1 MAQGG
6 RIDYTIGFNVD
17 KSGLQNIQKELAK
30 INQMSAK
37 EVQSINPSLKM
48 NEAMSV
54 LKKAQVAAYD
64 VQKAM
69 NEAFNPTLGITN
81 LEKLQSSLKRLDLA
95 EVQRRFAAIGP
106 TGQKAFLDISK
117 SALTTSVQLKQ
128 TSKLVDKIGETL
140 INTVKWQFSSS
151 IVNRFTGAVQQAVG
165 YVQHLDSSLN
175 DIRIVTGKSADEM
188 EKFAGQAN
196 KAAQSLGKSTT
207 DYTEAALIYYQQ
219 GLSDEEVAARAET
232 TLKTA
237 NVTGQST
244 AAVSEELT
252 AVWNGYRVSTEETEA
267 AIDKLAAVAATTAS
281 DLQELSTGMSKVASA
296 ANAMGVDMDQLN
308 AQIATI
314 ISVTRQAPESV
325 GTALKTIY
333 ARMGDLKLGETD
345 EDGLGLGDVSG
356 TLEKVGISVLDVNG
370 DLREM
375 GDVMEDV
382 AAKWNTWTS
391 AQQVAIAEVMAGK
404 RQYNN
409 LIALFE
415 NWDMYSKALDTSK
428 NSLGTLQQQQDIYME
443 STEAHV
449 QMLKTE
455 WEDLYDSIIDEDAIK
470 GVSDALRGV
479 LNLVT
484 NLVDGLGGG
493 TTLLT
498 GLFALIGNKFGKQIA
513 QALTPFIQNIKA
525 AKQNAAQLQTLL
537 DNIETSRKNGD
548 FGFEAAKAMRENQ
561 EEMSKYWH
569 LMSAEEFNA
578 TQENIREIGEWTQ
591 KKEEIK
597 QAEEQLKSYIA
608 TFGNQTLNKA
618 IGNKS
623 FFTGNEEGKEV
634 VGDSTRNQLIE
645 RIENN
650 QKKFENSVKGMK
662 KAKEE
667 YDKIFETKPSS
678 SKNAE
683 ENRINKLDNAINHLK
698 SNLKS
703 YETELRKIKH
713 AAPDLV
719 NEEEIQKAEKAID
732 VIKNKIK
739 QFNKEGKVT
748 PDFSKEFAQE
758 FEVLDQV
765 IGKTESKYK
774 VFLQVLKET
783 GSYEQAI
790 EALKKY
796 EDALNKDIY
805 SLQNKIEAVSKILGG
820 ISQFAFGLQS
830 LSNLGNIFSNDDLDA
845 GEKLLQLIT
854 ALGIGLPALTGGI
867 KGVSKGL
874 VTLMELLIPTEKLIQ
889 KENITETGSIFTK
902 RVLIPLIGEEAAATT
917 SLATAATAALGALT
931 ALAAVYAVIKISSA
945 IYQKSLERTAE
956 AARQAADADREQL
969 DALKEQKD
977 HIDEIASKYDE
988 LTQSIKDQTT
998 TEQDAREEIYNL
1010 CKAYGLQSL
1019 AVEALTG
1026 DYAKL
1031 EESIKK
1037 AQLAQA
1043 EEELKKTQSAIT
1055 TEGEAIKTELKAK
1068 GLGEAGDDFLT
1079 QAALDPQK
1087 IYEKL
1092 EKDNGAYAEKIRKAL
1107 AEEKDN
1113 LSQYAEYIEQE
1124 RALQVEISANSIIN
1138 TSEIASEAEFE
1149 KQRDE
1154 LLNNEE
1160 LQKSF
1165 TVGGILDEE
1174 ALHKA
1179 VDQYLAGIDEI
1190 KQYAQQADIAD
1201 VLMEDTSVH
1210 YSRDELQKQL
1220 AKREQYEI
1228 DFLVNNKELAAA
1240 YEDLDQFFK
1249 DVHDDIEYANSSENR
1264 INVEVVLTSAFEEGK
1279 FSEDEIKKLYGDT
1292 NFEVATGVSQEEFAK
1307 LTFQK
1312 QTELAQQY
1320 YHTLIEEEEKY
1331 QAFVAKGLTENEE
1344 NTKNKIEADAK
1355 QLEALEEEIGISLDQ
1370 ITEEEVEKQVGDLV
1384 STVQEELNKGFVG
1397 AGLGPDAIVD
1407 IDTATGAIEE
1417 FNEKGIEGLKDMK
1430 AEYQDFITILI
1441 SSGYT
1446 EEQIKSLGNISKGYQ
1461 TLKKEFGKTGKEAKD
1476 LTNQYEGLIKKE
1488 NQLSKET
1495 KKLDKSVQAGID
1507 FAQAKE
1513 DLKNINSQIDELQ
1526 SNYKSLSSIMEEYNS
1541 TQTLSMDNLQT
1552 ILDMDTKY
1560 LSALQIEDGQM
1571 SLNEEVLKQMALA
1584 RLDEA
1589 EAEAYEQAMAELNN
1603 TEMRASY
1610 EASQIAQNSLA
1621 ALGNSATEAAAAARA
1636 GVDDWNAYWEAATHG
1651 LSASDSY
1658 AKAVGDSLR
1667 TKLQAIDSVRQ
1678 QILSGGLGSS
1688 FGGGSGSG
1696 GGGGSEKDP
1705 EHEEYLEREA
1715 DIYRTINE
1723 ELEQIESTLGRI
1735 QNINDHEW
1743 GIDAQKT
1750 LEQENKLLDQQ
1761 LEKLQEKKKLQER
1774 DLSTRRKQLEDV
1786 GVNFSADGSAMTNAE
1801 STLDAMY
1808 AHYNSMVDMYNAMS
1822 AAEQETYKANLEAE
1836 KDRIDKVEQKI
1847 DDYESTF
1854 SDYQSTLDSLIDVH
1868 YQQIEN
1874 TVKQFNNM
1882 VDVHLELDEAK
1893 EEWNDFWFDVVQDI
1907 EDTDFT
1913 KQIEKSVKKLEVLIG
1928 TTLSNTDSEVSILTN
1943 HLLETV
1949 SEVQDQIASAN
1960 RGGEASIF
1968 GDDSALS
1975 KETLEN
1981 YRDQLMEALTSA
1993 KEELD
1998 NISDSYLD
2006 MLDSAQDKI
2015 DKQVKAWESI
2025 GEHLE
2030 HNVSLIKL
2038 ISGDKSYEA
2047 LDKIYQQ
2054 QYQNNLQLLT
2064 TQRTSMEYWQNMID
2078 KYANLLQTTEEG
2090 SKEWKTYSEAYEK
2103 ASMNYKEAVSNLDK
2117 TIEDALNKLE
2127 EWKKS
2132 QLDAINETFDR
2143 TLSSNL
2149 GLDQLE
2155 KEWNV
2160 INDSASRYFD
2170 NVERA
2175 LEMEGLEDAFDKVI
2189 ENTKEA
2195 SRAQQELNQMRD
2207 EEIARLNQKTKLSQF
2222 DIDEVKAR
2230 LEIRKQELAL
2240 EDAQKNKTNLRLR
2253 RDSQGN
2259 YNYQY
2264 TGDDSQIEEASEGL
2278 LSAKKEWYELVKNRN
2293 IDLAKAVLENRKNLQ
2308 SELAALDD
2316 MYFENDDA
2324 RRAKQIEIINKYAE
2338 REKDIMG
2345 DAESAKQIFFDGT
2358 AKFFADVENN
2368 TVLPQWNTTIEGMI
2382 DAWSGGGEDSFTN
2395 AVKRG
2400 IEEIEKVQ
2408 DEFNIRTEEILT
2420 KAGVNYIKLKETGI
2434 DPTIDS
2440 LNELTESNEELESAL
2455 EEVNDQLIE
2464 QESYLRDCEQA
2475 YNSLKDA
2482 AVNAIAQANSALNAL
2497 AQTAIQTIQQV
2508 QAAIAAAQQ
2517 AQAIASSMRSYS
2529 PSSSG
2534 GGGGNGSS
2542 GGYTTKN
2549 KIRNSDGTINNTNSR
2564 YHISKEANGRYSIYD
2579 TKYDKY
2585 VDKDLKYI
2593 NPGGAG
2599 SKYNVGVGGGY
2610 GSGAGSRY
2618 YAGYAQYGVNLTDDD
2633 IRRILAAYDTG
2644 GYTGSWGSDGK
2655 IAMLHE
2661 KELVLNKKDTENM
2674 LDAVNLLRTF
2684 SVSEIADSII
2694 GAAKT
2699 SASILAGVTS
2709 KASQAVAGVSNNQTN
2724 NYRDMTINADFSG
2737 VKSADA
2743 IYQALTE
2750 LSNYGMQEAYSNS
2763 PLANKSY

>member
-37 EVQSINPSLKM
+37 DIQKVNPALNV
-48 NEAMSV
+48 NEAKSV
-54 LKKAQVAAYD
+54 LMKAKIAANE

-69 NEAFNPTLGITN
+69 QEAFNPTIGVTN
-81 LEKLQSSLKRLDLA
+81 IDKLQSSLKRLNLA
-95 EVQRRFAAIGP
+95 EIQKRFSAIGP

-117 SALTTSVQLKQ
+117 SALTTNVQLKQ
-128 TSKLVDKIGETL
+128 TSKLMDKVGETL
-140 INTVKWQFSSS
+140 TNTIKWQFSSS
-151 IVNRFTGAVQQAVG
+151 IVNRFIGTVQQAVG

-188 EKFAGQAN
+188 EVFAQRAN

-207 DYTEAALIYYQQ
+207 DYTEASLIYYQQ
-219 GLSDEEVAARAET
+219 GLADDEVAARAET
-232 TLKTA
+232 TLKAA

-252 AVWNGYRVSTEETEA
+252 AVWNGYKVATEDTEA
-267 AIDKLAAVAATTAS
+267 AVDKLAAVAATTAS
-281 DLQELSTGMSKVASA
+281 DLEELSTGMSKVASA
-296 ANAMGVDMDQLN
+296 ANSMGVDMDQLN

-333 ARMGDLKLGETD
+333 ARMSDLKLGDSD
-345 EDGLGLGDVSG
+345 EDGLKLGDVSSS
-356 TLEKVGISVLDVNG
+356 LEKVGINILDANG
-370 DLREM
+370 NLREM
-375 GDVMEDV
+375 GDVIEEV
-382 AAKWNTWTS
+382 AGKWDTWNK
-391 AQQVAIAEVMAGK
+391 AEQAAIAQSLAGK

-409 LIALFE
+409 LVALFD
-415 NWDMYSKALDTSK
+415 NWDMYSKALDTSR
-428 NSLGTLQQQQDIYME
+428 NSLGTLQSQQDIYME
-443 STEAHV
+443 STEAHI

-455 WEDLYDSIIDEDAIK
+455 LEDLYDSIIDEDAIK
-470 GVSDALRGV
+470 GVSDGLRNI
-479 LNLVT
+479 LNIIT
-484 NLVDGLGGG
+484 NIVDAIGGG
-493 TTLLT
+493 KTLIT
-498 GLFALIGNKFGKQIA
+498 GIIAFVGSKLGKQLA
-513 QALTPFIQNIKA
+513 NTLAPFINNI
-525 AKQNAAQLQTLL
+525 QNAKTNAEALAQVYKNLQTYATA
-537 DNIETSRKNGD
+537 NSFGD
-548 FGFEAAKAMRENQ
+548 KATEAMREVQ
-561 EEMSKYWH
+561 EETSQYWH
-569 LMSAEEFNA
+569 LMSEEEINASMEATRELGTWVQKQEEVKKTTEALENYIAVAGTA
-578 TQENIREIGEWTQ
+578 TQKNALKQGGQIFNQGGGEASSLSVGEVSKTVLEEKNKIDTLKKAYTDLEKEIEKVNNSKGFIGNNEEELKEVSKNVDNLKKKLTSLSTALNTVKQNNEGLLPPGTFEDLERGIEQLQSRLESLRSGNRLMILSDNDREEMKRIEEVLNELIAKYQEYTKVVKEAAEAEDHVNSLRGKFQNNNEELALQDKINGYSQLVGAISSYAFALQSLTNIGSIFNNDDLTDGEKILQIVSALAIAIPMLGGAYKNLTLGLNALL
-591 KKEEIK
+591 KAK
-597 QAEEQLKSYIA
+597 QANAAASAANAVADNAAKKASNGWIQAILGQTSAAKGLSTALKAVSITMIAVTAAITAISFISSQYKKHLEEVAEK
-608 TFGNQTLNKA
+608 TEQTA
-618 IGNKS
+618 QAQQEI
-623 FFTGNEEGKEV
+623 V
-634 VGDSTRNQLIE
+634 D
-645 RIENN
+645 
-650 QKKFENSVKGMK
+650 

-667 YDKIFETKPSS
+667 SESINNLRKNYEELNRLRDENGTFTDEQKQKI
-678 SKNAE
+678 ND
-683 ENRINKLDNAINHLK
+683 L
-698 SNLKS
+698 LKS
-703 YETELRKIKH
+703 YDDEHLKVLALVEDYDELQRAIREANAEKLKTLGEGQEELLEDEFLVLQAKIDENKGGIGDIIKADMAGSAYNLALKYNKDLEVNTKLGQNYFKDLQSQLNPEDFKALIQDLKQTYPEYVEILNDIYTAAEGAQKTSKDFAIQEFLSDKDIKNVQEYDNAVEDVAKIKVDGQEIGKEYARSFLAGEYEEFSVGSKQKEEIADILGEDLFNQIQNKYDSYTEDQKNFLYSNAQLAADIGNVDKFWDLYSARKENQESISLVEGYLDKTELKDDDINALFSNASFADSFGYTQEEFTDMSHRERMNALDEYYTESFKKEQ
-713 AAPDLV
+713 AYQQLV
-719 NEEEIQKAEKAID
+719 QDGINKTGEEVQQKLNEERQAFDKNIEDFQAYLSEEFGEKFATKIYNDLFNNEEVFNAFNKKVNHEKLTDEEKQVLKDADLDSILNPIRYKKAQKALEKYKETTGQTGKTIKSVTKITDNFAASQEELEGILKNNTSAAFKMNAMMKNQ
-732 VIKNKIK
+732 KNKIK
-739 QFNKEGKVT
+739 E
-748 PDFSKEFAQE
+748 
-758 FEVLDQV
+758 
-765 IGKTESKYK
+765 
-774 VFLQVLKET
+774 
-783 GSYEQAI
+783 
-790 EALKKY
+790 
-796 EDALNKDIY
+796 LNAEIDDIQSNY
-805 SLQNKIEAVSKILGG
+805 QSLQ
-820 ISQFAFGLQS
+820 
-830 LSNLGNIFSNDDLDA
+830 
-845 GEKLLQLIT
+845 
-854 ALGIGLPALTGGI
+854 
-867 KGVSKGL
+867 
-874 VTLMELLIPTEKLIQ
+874 
-889 KENITETGSIFTK
+889 SI
-902 RVLIPLIGEEAAATT
+902 VE
-917 SLATAATAALGALT
+917 
-931 ALAAVYAVIKISSA
+931 
-945 IYQKSLERTAE
+945 
-956 AARQAADADREQL
+956 D
-969 DALKEQKD
+969 
-977 HIDEIASKYDE
+977 
-988 LTQSIKDQTT
+988 
-998 TEQDAREEIYNL
+998 YN
-1010 CKAYGLQSL
+1010 
-1019 AVEALTG
+1019 
-1026 DYAKL
+1026 
-1031 EESIKK
+1031 
-1037 AQLAQA
+1037 
-1043 EEELKKTQSAIT
+1043 
-1055 TEGEAIKTELKAK
+1055 
-1068 GLGEAGDDFLT
+1068 
-1079 QAALDPQK
+1079 
-1087 IYEKL
+1087 
-1092 EKDNGAYAEKIRKAL
+1092 
-1107 AEEKDN
+1107 
-1113 LSQYAEYIEQE
+1113 
-1124 RALQVEISANSIIN
+1124 
-1138 TSEIASEAEFE
+1138 
-1149 KQRDE
+1149 
-1154 LLNNEE
+1154 
-1160 LQKSF
+1160 
-1165 TVGGILDEE
+1165 
-1174 ALHKA
+1174 
-1179 VDQYLAGIDEI
+1179 
-1190 KQYAQQADIAD
+1190 
-1201 VLMEDTSVH
+1201 EDG
-1210 YSRDELQKQL
+1210 Y
-1220 AKREQYEI
+1220 
-1228 DFLVNNKELAAA
+1228 
-1240 YEDLDQFFK
+1240 
-1249 DVHDDIEYANSSENR
+1249 
-1264 INVEVVLTSAFEEGK
+1264 
-1279 FSEDEIKKLYGDT
+1279 
-1292 NFEVATGVSQEEFAK
+1292 
-1307 LTFQK
+1307 
-1312 QTELAQQY
+1312 
-1320 YHTLIEEEEKY
+1320 
-1331 QAFVAKGLTENEE
+1331 
-1344 NTKNKIEADAK
+1344 
-1355 QLEALEEEIGISLDQ
+1355 ISLDN
-1370 ITEEEVEKQVGDLV
+1370 
-1384 STVQEELNKGFVG
+1384 VQ
-1397 AGLGPDAIVD
+1397 
-1407 IDTATGAIEE
+1407 
-1417 FNEKGIEGLKDMK
+1417 
-1430 AEYQDFITILI
+1430 
-1441 SSGYT
+1441 
-1446 EEQIKSLGNISKGYQ
+1446 
-1461 TLKKEFGKTGKEAKD
+1461 
-1476 LTNQYEGLIKKE
+1476 
-1488 NQLSKET
+1488 
-1495 KKLDKSVQAGID
+1495 KL
-1507 FAQAKE
+1507 
-1513 DLKNINSQIDELQ
+1513 
-1526 SNYKSLSSIMEEYNS
+1526 ME
-1541 TQTLSMDNLQT
+1541 
-1552 ILDMDTKY
+1552 MDTKY
-1560 LSALQIEDGQM
+1560 VATLKFEGDQLSI
-1571 SLNEEVLKQMALA
+1571 N
-1584 RLDEA
+1584 DEA
-1589 EAEAYEQAMAELNN
+1589 YQNLTQAEAQNLRIEATELFLK
-1603 TEMRASY
+1603 ELLA
-1610 EASQIAQNSLA
+1610 IQNGETA
-1621 ALGNSATEAAAAARA
+1621 ASATVLTASTYETAEAMGVLESAADRTTSSLVRLQQVQAAMKVDPTATKNAMQGYLNRLAMIDNFANQPVARA
-1636 GVDDWNAYWEAATHG
+1636 
-1651 LSASDSY
+1651 
-1658 AKAVGDSLR
+1658 
-1667 TKLQAIDSVRQ
+1667 I
-1678 QILSGGLGSS
+1678 GS
-1688 FGGGSGSG
+1688 GGSGSG

-1723 ELEQIESTLGRI
+1723 ELEQIESTLERI

-2127 EWKKS
+2127 EWKKN

-2175 LEMEGLEDAFDKVI
+2175 LEMEGLADAFDKVI

-2464 QESYLRDCEQA
+2464 QESYLRDCEEA
-2475 YNSLKDA
+2475 YNNLKDA
-2482 AVNAIAQANSALNAL
+2482 AVNAIAQANSALNTL
-2497 AQTAIQTIQQV
+2497 AQTAINTSQQV
-2508 QAAIAAAQQ
+2508 QAAISAAQSAAAIMSEIAATASALGGGGLGGSSPGSGRTFSEILRGGANQ
-2517 AQAIASSMRSYS
+2517 AGRYGGSSGYERPGIS
-2529 PSSSG
+2529 PSSTTGLDSLRNAG
-2534 GGGGNGSS
+2534 KNNAKNQNLIIQSLKNSIRSIARNFAPTMSEQTIEQYASRINFQYGGNASTLTYDQLKRLLGFDS
-2542 GGYTTKN
+2542 GGYT
-2549 KIRNSDGTINNTNSR
+2549 
-2564 YHISKEANGRYSIYD
+2564 
-2579 TKYDKY
+2579 
-2585 VDKDLKYI
+2585 
-2593 NPGGAG
+2593 GA
-2599 SKYNVGVGGGY
+2599 
-2610 GSGAGSRY
+2610 
-2618 YAGYAQYGVNLTDDD
+2618 
-2633 IRRILAAYDTG
+2633 
-2644 GYTGSWGSDGK
+2644 WGSDGRL
-2655 IAMLHE
+2655 AMLHE
-2661 KELVLNKKDTENM
+2661 KELVLNKKDTENV

-2699 SASILAGVTS
+2699 SASILASVTS